1 MIWERGHVPL
11 LSQHTPLYISLKEIN
26 FCKCVFYFFIVSFH
40 LRSDLD
46 FNFPGNFMGRWE
58 GPGWKG
64 GQLDLKRFVFDND
77 SFAFCR
83 QSIFTRPRPHICDK
97 YHKLYSWRKI
107 CHVEKFQNLKFR
119 FL

>member
-1 MIWERGHVPL
+1 MPL

-46 FNFPGNFMGRWE
+46 FSFPGNFMGQWE
-58 GPGWKG
+58 VPGWKG

-77 SFAFCR
+77 SFR
-83 QSIFTRPRPHICDK
+83 
-97 YHKLYSWRKI
+97 L
-107 CHVEKFQNLKFR
+107 L
-119 FL
+119 